1 MSKFPGTLPPS
12 PEQAEWFAGQ
22 LPKVSTNPCVNLY
35 GPGPTD
41 KKCKDCRLLTY
52 NQHQKRYY
60 KCQLR
65 GITSGPGTDHRMTWP
80 ACGRFIQ
87 RVDQ

>member
-1 MSKFPGTLPPS
+1 MSKIPGTLPLS
-12 PEQAEWFAGQ
+12 AEQAEWLAGQ
-22 LPKVSTNPCVNLY
+22 LPKASTNPCVNLY

-52 NQHQKRYY
+52 RQCGKRYY
-60 KCQLR
+60 KCHLR
-65 GITSGPGTDHRMTWP
+65 NITSGPGTDHRMRWP

-87 RVDQ
+87 KVD